1 MFSPS
6 QVSSY
11 IIFDIS
17 SDSVNKFYQSDPFI
31 DGQP

>member
-11 IIFDIS
+11 IISDIS
-17 SDSVNKFYQSDPFI
+17 SDSVNKLYQSDPII